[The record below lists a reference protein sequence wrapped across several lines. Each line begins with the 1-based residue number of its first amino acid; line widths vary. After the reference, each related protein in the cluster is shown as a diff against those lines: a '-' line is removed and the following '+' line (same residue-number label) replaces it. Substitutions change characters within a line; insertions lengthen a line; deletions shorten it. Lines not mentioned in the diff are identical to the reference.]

1 MSIVVLQHP
10 KATQGVGHARAEGA
24 GTHYGRRFSMA
35 RSLRTLV
42 VAVLGMA
49 SVGCATEVDA
59 PATATRLVP
68 EGRVVCSNLQLD
80 IPKGWTLEPTG
91 PNQWRMVAPQSSS
104 YEGWVGCTDGNIDS
118 FQPRKMQEDSAE
130 QLGWP
135 QKLSAP
141 ETRMGMDRML
151 QSGPEKSRDSVLIGC
166 RQFEFNDDRFE
177 SCIWGDPYPRG
188 EQRADGYIGM
198 RWVSS
203 DRVADAQLRE
213 LAASVMRSFIVTP
226 MPEAEYER
234 RR

>member
-1 MSIVVLQHP
+1 MIIVVLQHP
-10 KATQGVGHARAEGA
+10 KATHVVGHARAEGA
-24 GTHYGRRFSMA
+24 GTHVGRRFSMA
-35 RSLRTLV
+35 RFLRTLV
-42 VAVLGMA
+42 VAVLGLVSA
-49 SVGCATEVDA
+49 GCAAQVDV

-68 EGRVVCSNLQLD
+68 EGRVVCPNFQLD

-91 PNQWRMVAPQSSS
+91 PNQWRMVAPQASS
-104 YEGWVGCTDGNIDS
+104 YEGWVVCTDGNIDS
-118 FQPRKMQEDSAE
+118 FQARKMETDSAS
-130 QLGWP
+130 QLGWLE
-135 QKLSAP
+135 KLSAP
-141 ETRMGMDRML
+141 KTRNLTDRML

-166 RQFEFNDDRFE
+166 RQFEFNEDRFE
-177 SCIWGDPYPRG
+177 SCIWGDPYPRA

-226 MPEAEYER
+226 MPEREYER